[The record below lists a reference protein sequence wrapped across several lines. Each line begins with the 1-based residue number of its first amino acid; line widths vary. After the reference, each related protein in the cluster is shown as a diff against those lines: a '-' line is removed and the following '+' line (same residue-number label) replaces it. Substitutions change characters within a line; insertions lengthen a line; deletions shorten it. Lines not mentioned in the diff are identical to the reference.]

1 MTRVSQQHGVF
12 FAFCIYAMALGAIF
26 PRLGDMQ
33 VQMGI
38 GEGQLGMSVIGA
50 ALGVQLSLLVAGR
63 VLRQVGFR
71 WIMVVGI
78 MIISGAEMI
87 ASLSLGPLAFFC
99 WLFVAGLSI
108 GVVEV
113 AVNVEADRTE
123 FQIGRRVMNRCHAF
137 WSFGFFGSGLVG
149 ALIAQLHISVFAHMA
164 GFMIFTSCSAL
175 LLIRFYQPAIP
186 RPGEDSQSVTFAR
199 PTKPILMLVALTL
212 SAMLLEGAG
221 IDWSVIFMRDVFATP
236 PFVSG
241 LALALVALS
250 QFIVRFFADDFVERY
265 GPEAVTYCSV
275 ITLGVGVSLVSFAPT
290 PSAALVGFSLLGA
303 GTAVIFPL
311 AISAAAQRTDR
322 PPAVNVAALAQ
333 LSFVVFL
340 LAPPLLGAVA
350 EFFGIR
356 VSFGIGLPLVVL
368 SWFMVRYLRPST

>member
-1 MTRVSQQHGVF
+1 
-12 FAFCIYAMALGAIF
+12 MALGAIF

-63 VLRQVGFR
+63 ILRAVGFR

-265 GPEAVTYCSV
+265 GPETVTYCSV

-368 SWFMVRYLRPST
+368 SWFMVRSLRPST

>member
-1 MTRVSQQHGVF
+1 MIRVSQQHGVF

-50 ALGVQLSLLVAGR
+50 ALGVQLSLLVASR
-63 VLRQVGFR
+63 VLRAVGFR
-71 WIMVVGI
+71 WTMVVGI

-113 AVNVEADRTE
+113 AGNVEADRTE
-123 FQIGRRVMNRCHAF
+123 FQIRRRVMNRCQAF
-137 WSFGFFGSGLVG
+137 WSFGFFGSGIVG
-149 ALIAQLHISVFAHMA
+149 ALIAQLHISVFAHMT
-164 GFMIFTSCSAL
+164 GFVIFTSCSSL

-241 LALALVALS
+241 LALTLVALS

-265 GPEAVTYCSV
+265 GPETVTSCSV

-290 PSAALVGFSLLGA
+290 PSAALVGFSMLGA

-340 LAPPLLGAVA
+340 LAPPLLGVVA
-350 EFFGIR
+350 EFLGIR
-356 VSFGIGLPLVVL
+356 VSFGMGLPLVVL
-368 SWFMVRYLRPST
+368 SWFMVRSLRPST